1 MQIMLFVRDDCPL
14 CPEAQLVMRD
24 IDGVE
29 VFDVS
34 DMEGLAQASHH
45 SVADTPSLL
54 VLDSGGNELQAWR
67 GEVPDPAKVR
77 AVIAQ

>member
-14 CPEAQLVMRD
+14 CPEAQSAVSD

-34 DMEGLAQASHH
+34 DIEGLAQASHH
-45 SVADTPSLL
+45 SVATTPSLL
-54 VLDSGGNELQAWR
+54 VLDSGGNELHAWR
-67 GEVPDPAKVR
+67 GEVPDAAQVR